1 MVEEVRDID
10 ASRKIELLEI
20 IASCIEGTNLGST
33 RTLSVSI
40 QNSSSKLNNT
50 IENSVKSGVKDGNK
64 EGKKDLRDIL
74 NDNRTKEKD
83 VLKSMLKN
91 LIENNNKGIWSAI
104 DNLINKGLKYIPI
117 VGELASGIYKV
128 TGEIVKLQLKNI
140 NDFREIN
147 NAGVLYR
154 EDMQKFHEYASDIG
168 VYDDE
173 LKNALIK
180 NSEVIARLNGVTG
193 DGIKSFKKL
202 FENAKKTSD
211 SIGLNLND
219 SVEVISLMA
228 KNSYDEMDIITGRL
242 NDSTEKYM
250 KTLKTLSYWTGKS
263 TESLIAQEKKRE
275 DDVVYNLWKANNKSA
290 PLLNT
295 LLESVH
301 APDDLKADIAR
312 GMNTGSLS
320 RIYAINEEEGRFFE
334 KIMEWSQNNVE
345 VTYEMIGEHIKSLDT
360 SKLQKI
366 LNFDRNVAASYDK
379 DFQSYMLLGMKL
391 SQLTPSNWEKAQN
404 AVDNPDDSIK
414 GINET
419 ATKIKSALETV
430 KVGLSW
436 DKDTVEK
443 LLITPMKAAGD
454 AVDEFRKKLEGYLNA
469 PDKSEFLL
477 NEFLHITKEHP
488 FITGLV
494 SAFMI
499 AFGLNSGRT
508 LAHWLAML
516 VSANLFG
523 QGLGLFGGPGGF
535 GGTGGKAPRGMV
547 SKLQQQQY
555 KQWARSHPESK
566 YMTNAEKLKQYK
578 KFAPSKA
585 GNFLRSGGN
594 LMSWFGTVENGL
606 EMYDDYQSGDYK
618 NMAKNAYQGLMYL
631 AGGYGALG
639 AAGSE
644 ILEAGI
650 PAMVTDNKENAERA
664 VNRKINKKEW
674 YQFSLFSNNL
684 SSGEFGRANTMITS
698 DRVLQADNMKKHYDE
713 EEKKKQ
719 SQAEEMK
726 SKENVEK
733 ELQQKKEELQ
743 TKYQEMEQ
751 ENNKTNSGYLRS
763 IDTKLNI
770 LMNLD
775 GKYDGIL
782 DEAHNLRINQ
792 ELAGIDEF

>member
-10 ASRKIELLEI
+10 ASSKIELLEI
-20 IASCIEGTNLGST
+20 IASCIEGTNLGAT
-33 RTLSVSI
+33 RTLNVSI

-50 IENSVKSGVKDGNK
+50 IENSVKSGVKNANQ

-74 NDNRTKEKD
+74 NDNRTKERD
-83 VLKSMLKN
+83 ILKGMLKN

-104 DNLINKGLKYIPI
+104 DNFINKGLKYIPI

-154 EDMQKFHEYASDIG
+154 EDMKKFHEYASDIG

-275 DDVVYNLWKANNKSA
+275 DDVVYRLWVANNKSA

-295 LLESVH
+295 LLESVN

-345 VTYEMIGEHIKSLDT
+345 VTDEMIDEHIKSLDT

-366 LNFDRNVAASYDK
+366 LNFDRNVTASFGK

-391 SQLTPSNWEKAQN
+391 GQLSPSGWEKTQN
-404 AVDNPDDSIK
+404 AVVNPDDSIK
-414 GINET
+414 GINEI
-419 ATKIKSALETV
+419 ATEIKSALETV
-430 KVGLSW
+430 KAGLSW

-443 LLITPMKAAGD
+443 LLITPMKQAGD
-454 AVDEFRKKLEGYLNA
+454 AVDEFRKKLEGYLKS

-477 NEFLHITKEHP
+477 DEFLHMTKEHP

-499 AFGLNSGRT
+499 AFGLNSSKT

-523 QGLGLFGGPGGF
+523 QGLGVFGGPS
-535 GGTGGKAPRGMV
+535 GKAPRGMV

-566 YMTNAEKLKQYK
+566 YMTNDEKLKQYK
-578 KFAPSKA
+578 NFAPSKA

-594 LMSWFGTVENGL
+594 LMSLFGTVENGF
-606 EMYDDYQSGDYK
+606 EMYDDYQSDDYK

-631 AGGYGALG
+631 AGGYYALG

-650 PAMVTDNKENAERA
+650 PAMVTDIKENAERA
-664 VNRKINKKEW
+664 VNRKINEKEW

-684 SSGEFGRANTMITS
+684 SSGEFGRTNTMITS

-726 SKENVEK
+726 SKEKIEK

-743 TKYQEMEQ
+743 TKYQEIEQ
-751 ENNKTNSGYLRS
+751 ENNKTNSEYLRS

-775 GKYDGIL
+775 GKYDVIL

-792 ELAGIDEF
+792 ELAGIDEIG